1 MRGSFARY
9 FLSRILRTFWN
20 NAHGFERRA
29 TSFICFKL
37 FSTCKRVQSP
47 RKEAAKVFLAEILV
61 RDPPR
66 WSFSSPGQT
75 AGGVHLYFCSF
86 NGAGGRTTGTRG
98 RHGTDIHRARHRIER
113 DERPRRRSFDRFR
126 PSRTPRTRRSARVTD
141 TRRNRKEVVG
151 RVGQGTD
158 RHDP

>member
-66 WSFSSPGQT
+66 WSSPRQVRQRAASIFISARSTARAVEPRAHAGDTGRTSTARVIESSATRDPGV
-75 AGGVHLYFCSF
+75 ARSIDSVPHGRPARGDPSRDRHV
-86 NGAGGRTTGTRG
+86 AKKGGRRF
-98 RHGTDIHRARHRIER
+98 
-113 DERPRRRSFDRFR
+113 RRS
-126 PSRTPRTRRSARVTD
+126 RTA
-141 TRRNRKEVVG
+141 
-151 RVGQGTD
+151 

>member
-1 MRGSFARY
+1 MLTCLNGRRLLLFVSNY
-9 FLSRILRTFWN
+9 FPRAKGCS
-20 NAHGFERRA
+20 HPERKPPK
-29 TSFICFKL
+29 F
-37 FSTCKRVQSP
+37 
-47 RKEAAKVFLAEILV
+47 FLAEILM

-66 WSFSSPGQT
+66 LEFSSPGQT
-75 AGGVHLYFCSF
+75 AGGVHLYICSF